1 MEITAL
7 PPGFLELPLCIR
19 RRLRNVQ
26 RKYAMIDRMKSKLDP
41 QTTPEQK
48 FARFQDGL
56 RQALAV
62 SKDDLDQRV
71 ADAEKIRRQTKGKP
85 GPKPSASG
93 HASDT
98 EV

>member
-1 MEITAL
+1 
-7 PPGFLELPLCIR
+7 
-19 RRLRNVQ
+19 
-26 RKYAMIDRMKSKLDP
+26 MKPMKCRLDP

-48 FARFQDGL
+48 MERFQGAL
-56 RQALAV
+56 RDVLRV

-71 ADAEKIRRQTKGKP
+71 ANAEKIRRQTKGKP
-85 GPKPSASG
+85 GPKPLASG

>member
-1 MEITAL
+1 
-7 PPGFLELPLCIR
+7 
-19 RRLRNVQ
+19 
-26 RKYAMIDRMKSKLDP
+26 MKSKLDP

-48 FARFQDGL
+48 FSRFQGAL
-56 RQALAV
+56 RDVLQV
-62 SKDDLDQRV
+62 TKDDLNQRL